1 MFRYGMNVEEKI
13 GQIESGLIPAIIIKG
28 HPKKAYNIFERM
40 VHYKVPGV
48 SVAVINNGEI
58 EWAKGYGVKEE
69 GSNIEI
75 TPETLFQAASLSK
88 PVVAMAAL
96 HLVEKGKLDLESNV
110 NIQLKSWKIPENEF
124 TRNKKVN
131 LRMLLT
137 HTSGIIG
144 FGYDGYVVEEEIPT
158 LLQIL
163 DGLEPANS
171 PPVRIDIEPETR
183 WRYSNGGY
191 LVTQLLMMEATG
203 MEFPELMQE
212 IVFKPLGMNNSTYK
226 QPLPSEWASKA
237 STGHRSDGSMIKG
250 KWHIF
255 PELAAG
261 GLWTTPSDLC
271 LFAIELQ
278 KSLRGI
284 SNKVLSKEMTRRMLT
299 RHWINFG
306 LGILLGGQGED
317 LSFTFNGGNL
327 GFRCHF
333 FAYAERAQGAV
344 IMTNSDRGDLLIR
357 EIYRG
362 MSAGYDWPDHK
373 SLVKEITDVDPNKY
387 SNYLGVYHA
396 KQEIRPDFDITITA
410 EDKRLFASVMDY
422 KFELLPE
429 SEDVFFDADFG
440 WKITFEKD
448 DVGMVQ
454 SIRYF
459 LEVGPG
465 VANKKR

>member
-1 MFRYGMNVEEKI
+1 MNLEEKI

-28 HPKKAYNIFERM
+28 HPKKVYNIFERM

-48 SVAVINNGEI
+48 SVAVINNAEI

-69 GSNIEI
+69 GSNVEI
-75 TPETLFQAASLSK
+75 TPETFFQAASLSK

-96 HLVEKGKLDLESNV
+96 HLVEKGKLDLESEV
-110 NIQLKSWKIPENEF
+110 NSRLKLWKIPENEF

-137 HTSGIIG
+137 HTSGLVG
-144 FGYDGYVVEEEIPT
+144 FGYDGYAVWEEIPS

-163 DGLEPANS
+163 NGLEPANS
-171 PPVRIDIEPETR
+171 PPVKIDIEPETR

-212 IVFKPLGMNNSTYK
+212 IVFKPLGMNNSTYQ
-226 QPLPSEWASKA
+226 QPLPSEWGSIAA
-237 STGHRSDGSMIKG
+237 TGHRSDGSMIKG
-250 KWHIF
+250 KWHVF
-255 PELAAG
+255 PEIAAG
-261 GLWTTPSDLC
+261 GIWTTPSDLC
-271 LFAIELQ
+271 LFVIELQ

-284 SNKVLSKEMTRRMLT
+284 SNKVLSKEMTRRMLI

-306 LGILLGGQGED
+306 LGILLGGQGDD

-327 GFRCHF
+327 GFRCDC

-362 MSAGYDWPDHK
+362 MSAGYDWSDHK
-373 SLVKEITDVDPNKY
+373 SLVKEINDVNPNKY

-396 KQEIRPDFDITITA
+396 KQEIRHDFDITITA

-429 SEDVFFDADFG
+429 AEDIFFNADYG
-440 WKITFEKD
+440 WKITFVKD
-448 DVGMVQ
+448 NVGMVK

-465 VANKKR
+465 VANNKK